1 MSICR
6 QCKLLGI
13 ARSSFYYWKEHH
25 EEQERIKQAL
35 FAEEKAFAE
44 IVMDAWM
51 LYPTYGYLKMSFY
64 LKGEGHPEATEKR
77 VRRIY
82 KMLGLQGLAP
92 VFKTTRNSKRKEKK
106 FPYLLRDRKISFVNE
121 VWATDVTYIKLP
133 GGMVYF
139 TAVID
144 LFSRKILS
152 WSLSNTMDT
161 KFCMDCVKEA
171 IAKYGVPAIF
181 NTDCGSQYTSKEF
194 IAMLESYGIRISMDG
209 IGRCLDN
216 IFVERT
222 WRTLKYECIFLHD
235 YNTMTQLSN
244 GLDAFIEFF
253 NNERLHQGLDYQRPN
268 EVYEQGCFPVREK
281 DIQVA

>member
-25 EEQERIKQAL
+25 EEQERIKLAL

-64 LKGEGHPEATEKR
+64 LKGEGHPEVTEKR

-152 WSLSNTMDT
+152 WSLSNAMDT

-194 IAMLESYGIRISMDG
+194 IAMLEGYGIRISMDG

-222 WRTLKYECIFLHD
+222 CNEQHPI
-235 YNTMTQLSN
+235 MLSN
-244 GLDAFIEFF
+244 G
-253 NNERLHQGLDYQRPN
+253 
-268 EVYEQGCFPVREK
+268 
-281 DIQVA
+281 